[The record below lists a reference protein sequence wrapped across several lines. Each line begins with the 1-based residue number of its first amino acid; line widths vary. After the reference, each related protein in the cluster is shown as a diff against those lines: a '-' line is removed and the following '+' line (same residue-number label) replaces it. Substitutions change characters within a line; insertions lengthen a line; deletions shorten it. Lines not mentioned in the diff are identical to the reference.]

1 MDLIRTLPLAV
12 LLSSATVCG
21 QANARAPHIGYLFPG
36 GGQQGTTFVVRAGGQ
51 YLSEA
56 AKVYVSGE
64 GVRAT
69 IIKHTRPI
77 RNLNGDQRRLL
88 EKRLKEITEKRL
100 ADLRARRDAASG
112 KTAKKAG
119 SEAAREARKE
129 AARKE
134 AARKKAAAKKKGRRK
149 KGEKEKPTPPPP
161 PPMLP
166 NDPLFYAL
174 DRKSPSELSHIVATL
189 EQVRGR
195 QQINRQLG
203 EALLIRVVIDEDAQP
218 GERELRIGT
227 KGGLTNPMIFDVGGF
242 REVRELEPNDDRT
255 RELIRYNSLL
265 RGAPALRRPARVKP
279 HAVPVV
285 LNGQILP
292 GDIDRF
298 RFLAQKGQ
306 TLVIEARARRLIP
319 YLADAVPGWFQ
330 ATLALYDAQGDEVS
344 YVDGYRFHPDPVIFC
359 RVPRDGEY
367 MLEIR
372 DAIYRGRDDFIY
384 RIIVGEQ
391 PFITAMFPLGGKAGV
406 ATEATVTGWNF
417 PETQLPL
424 NTKSDDTGLRK
435 TYLEHKGNVSNT
447 VVYAVDSLP
456 ECRDIESNNNA
467 NSAQDI
473 RLPVIINGR
482 IGWPGDVDV
491 FRIGGAAGWK
501 VVAEVYGRRLDS
513 PLDSLLRITDS
524 SGRQVAWNDD
534 HVMKEGH
541 LHKDPVGLMT
551 HHADAYVMF
560 ELPRDG
566 TCYVHLSDTQRQGSG
581 AHAYRLRIT
590 RPMPDFELRMTPSSI
605 SMKGSGMAPIDIHVL
620 RKDGFNGPIR
630 VSLKK
635 SLGFELIG
643 GRIPA
648 GCTHMRMSL
657 KAPNRVKGSPVVL
670 ELEGRGRS
678 TRRTIRR
685 RVVPA
690 EDQMQAFLYRHLV
703 PSQELRVAVIP
714 TSSQASKIT
723 VTTRQPIRVPAGGA
737 ARVRI
742 KGLQRLDPREVDL
755 VLNDPPRGLSIGKVS
770 VDSTSVTFQLKA
782 AKGKKGEPPGF
793 TGSLVVEV
801 YRVYTPKG
809 RDGKPTGP
817 ERRVLVGVMP
827 AIAIK
832 IVRKRGG

>member
-1 MDLIRTLPLAV
+1 
-12 LLSSATVCG
+12 
-21 QANARAPHIGYLFPG
+21 
-36 GGQQGTTFVVRAGGQ
+36 
-51 YLSEA
+51 
-56 AKVYVSGE
+56 
-64 GVRAT
+64 
-69 IIKHTRPI
+69 
-77 RNLNGDQRRLL
+77 
-88 EKRLKEITEKRL
+88 
-100 ADLRARRDAASG
+100 
-112 KTAKKAG
+112 
-119 SEAAREARKE
+119 
-129 AARKE
+129 
-134 AARKKAAAKKKGRRK
+134 
-149 KGEKEKPTPPPP
+149 
-161 PPMLP
+161 
-166 NDPLFYAL
+166 
-174 DRKSPSELSHIVATL
+174 
-189 EQVRGR
+189 
-195 QQINRQLG
+195 
-203 EALLIRVVIDEDAQP
+203 LIRVVIDEDAQP

-265 RGAPALRRPARVKP
+265 RGAPSLRRPARVKP

-330 ATLALYDAQGDEVS
+330 ATLALYDAQGED
-344 YVDGYRFHPDPVIFC
+344 
-359 RVPRDGEY
+359 
-367 MLEIR
+367 
-372 DAIYRGRDDFIY
+372 

-417 PETQLPL
+417 PETRLPL
-424 NTKSDDTGLRK
+424 NTKSNDTGLRK
-435 TYLEHKGNVSNT
+435 THLEHKGNVSNT

-456 ECRDIESNNNA
+456 ECRDIESNNTA
-467 NSAQDI
+467 NSAQNI

-590 RPMPDFELRMTPSSI
+590 RPLPDFELRMTPSSI
-605 SMKGSGMAPIDIHVL
+605 FMKGSGMAPIDIHVL
-620 RKDGFNGPIR
+620 RKDGFNGPIK

-657 KAPNRVKGSPVVL
+657 KAPNRVKGSPVAL
-670 ELEGRGRS
+670 ELEGRGRT

-690 EDQMQAFLYRHLV
+690 EDQMQAFLYWHLV

-742 KGLQRLDPREVDL
+742 KGLQRLDPQEVDL
-755 VLNDPPRGLSIGKVS
+755 VLNDPPRGVSIGKVT
-770 VDSTSVTFQLKA
+770 VASTSVTFQLKA
-782 AKGKKGEPPGF
+782 AKGKKGVPPGF

-832 IVRKRGG
+832 IVGKRGG

>member
-1 MDLIRTLPLAV
+1 MDLIRTLSLAV

-21 QANARAPHIGYLFPG
+21 QADARAPHIGYLYPG
-36 GGQQGTTFVVRAGGQ
+36 GGQQGTTFVVKAGGQ
-51 YLSEA
+51 YLSAA

-69 IIKHTRPI
+69 IIKHTRPV
-77 RNLNGDQRRLL
+77 RNLNGDQRKLL
-88 EKRLKEITEKRL
+88 QKRLKEITEKRL
-100 ADLRARRDAASG
+100 ADLRDRRDAAG
-112 KTAKKAG
+112 RKTAKEAG
-119 SEAAREARKE
+119 SD
-129 AARKE
+129 AARKAREE
-134 AARKKAAAKKKGRRK
+134 AARKKAAAKKKGSREK
-149 KGEKEKPTPPPP
+149 EEKEKPTPP

-174 DRKSPSELSHIVATL
+174 DRKSPSELLHIVATL

-203 EALLIRVVIDEDAQP
+203 EALLIGVVIDKDAEP

-227 KGGLTNPMIFDVGGF
+227 KNGLTNPMIFDVGRL
-242 REVRELEPNDDRT
+242 REVRELEPNDERT

-265 RGAPALRRPARVKP
+265 RGAPSLRRPAPGRP
-279 HAVPVV
+279 HALPVV

-298 RFLAQKGQ
+298 RFRAQKGQ

-330 ATLALYDAQGDEVS
+330 ATLALYDAQGNEVS

-359 RVPRDGEY
+359 RVPSDGEY
-367 MLEIR
+367 EVEIR

-406 ATEATVTGWNF
+406 ATEANVTGWNF

-424 NTKSDDTGLRK
+424 NTKPDNIGLRK
-435 TYLEHKGNVSNT
+435 THLEYEGNISNT

-456 ECRDIESNNNA
+456 ECRDIEMNNTA
-467 NSAQDI
+467 DSAQDI
-473 RLPVIINGR
+473 HLPVIINGR

-491 FRIGGAAGWK
+491 FRIRGASGWK

-524 SGRQVAWNDD
+524 SGRMVAWNDD
-534 HVMKEGH
+534 HVMKDGH

-560 ELPRDG
+560 KLPKDG
-566 TCYVHLSDTQRQGSG
+566 ICYVHLFDTQRQGSG

-590 RPMPDFELRMTPSSI
+590 RPLPDFELRMTPSSI
-605 SMKGSGMAPIDIHVL
+605 FMKGGGMAPIDIHVL
-620 RKDGFNGPIR
+620 RKDGFNGPIK

-657 KAPNRVKGSPVVL
+657 KAPNHVEGSPVAL
-670 ELEGRGRS
+670 ELEGRGR
-678 TRRTIRR
+678 TPQRTIRR

-703 PSQELRVAVIP
+703 PSQELRVAVTP
-714 TSSQASKIT
+714 ASSQKSKIT
-723 VTTRQPIRVPAGGA
+723 VTSRQPVLVPAGGT

-742 KGLQRLDPREVDL
+742 KGLQRLDPQEVDL
-755 VLNDPPRGLSIGKVS
+755 VLNDPPRGVSIGKVT
-770 VDSTSVTFQLKA
+770 VNSTSVTFQLKA
-782 AKGKKGEPPGF
+782 AKGEKGVPPGF

-809 RDGKPTGP
+809 KDGKPTGP

-832 IVRKRGG
+832 IVRKR